1 MGPIRFEAADV
12 DVDVVVDAD
21 TDADDWTTIGG
32 GLTRLARAADRP
44 LVDHEGAKY
53 ALGHDDGYAVGDES
67 LRAGEPFY
75 LDPETGEVLRVV
87 PGSDRRTPRGED
99 GDGDGDGDGAP
110 ERTAQARGTAAG
122 EPGYGN
128 GNGNE
133 AGPR

>member
-12 DVDVVVDAD
+12 DVVVDAD
-21 TDADDWTTIGG
+21 ADADDWTTIGK

-53 ALGHDDGYAVGDES
+53 ALGHDDGCAVGDEP

-99 GDGDGDGDGAP
+99 GDGDGNGDGAP